1 MQRVLVYLGLAE
13 GPGAPPLLP
22 RRAARPY
29 QVASARGLLL
39 VVTGAVLT
47 ADDRGPLAFALFVP
61 GLILTI
67 ASPRLELRAR
77 RRLSDS
83 APAGTE

>member
-1 MQRVLVYLGLAE
+1 MLVYLGLAE

-29 QVASARGLLL
+29 QVASALGLLL
-39 VVTGAVLT
+39 VITGALLT
-47 ADDRGPLAFALFVP
+47 ADERGPLALALFVP
-61 GLILTI
+61 GFILTI

-77 RRLSDS
+77 RRLRDS
-83 APAGTE
+83 APAETE